1 MSGTSEYLMRAA
13 ALAGV
18 GQLGEAILVLEQAV
32 ERCEDDAAVTKQLA
46 RLNLS
51 INEVRAFQ
59 NWCHESLRIAPQ
71 DPEPHRMLAAYFRS
85 TGRLGEA
92 QEEERL
98 AQALAE
104 ESAVRMSSSGGTR
117 A

>member
-1 MSGTSEYLMRAA
+1 MAGTSEYLERAG
-13 ALAGV
+13 ALSAN
-18 GQLGEAILVLEQAV
+18 GQVGEAILVLEQAV

-85 TGRLGEA
+85 TGRLAEA
-92 QEEERL
+92 KEEERL
-98 AQALAE
+98 AEGLAE
-104 ESAVRMSSSGGTR
+104 PLSSSGGTH